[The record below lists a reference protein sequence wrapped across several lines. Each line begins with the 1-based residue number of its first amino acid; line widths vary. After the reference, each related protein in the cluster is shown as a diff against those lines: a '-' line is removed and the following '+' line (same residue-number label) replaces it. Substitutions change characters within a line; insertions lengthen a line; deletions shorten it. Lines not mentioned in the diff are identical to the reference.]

1 VCILQIL
8 YVALLSKIFVL
19 LRFIFLLISITL
31 SLKTDCQYKHQS
43 VLPDLKG
50 SQLITKLAED
60 FRPSIVLDY
69 NNVRDTMF
77 LRVDAVGD
85 SLECIYTGMKL
96 YLPKGQDPTEAVYMN
111 GLPNGIN
118 TEHTWP
124 QGLGATGAAQSNMHH
139 LYPSRVKT
147 NSDRGNF
154 AFGNIPDNDTEI
166 WYLKTQELNSIPA
179 NRDLYS
185 EGLRG
190 TKGKF
195 EPRESVKGNIARSIF
210 YFYTMYKDQAD
221 AIDPNYFQSMKNDI
235 CQWHYDD
242 PVDQKEWE
250 RNQIIAHY
258 QGDKLNPY
266 VLDCSLV
273 SRAFCNNI
281 DQACEL
287 ISSIVDNDD
296 NSNVKIYPN
305 PGTGTCFINLKS
317 QENGTFHFIVKN
329 TMGQSVLT
337 KTIDVNSYDYLIELD
352 LQSVANGLYLIIM
365 TDDKGKFLYTYP
377 YFLTN

>member
-1 VCILQIL
+1 MTRSI
-8 YVALLSKIFVL
+8 
-19 LRFIFLLISITL
+19 FIFIFTTTTL
-31 SLKTDCQYKHQS
+31 YTFGQFKHQS
-43 VLPDLKG
+43 VSPELT
-50 SQLITKLAED
+50 SNQLITKLLED
-60 FRPSIVLDY
+60 FKPSKVLDY

-77 LRVDAVGD
+77 LKVDAVGD

-154 AFGNIPDNDTEI
+154 AFGNIPDNETET
-166 WYLKTQELNSIPA
+166 WYLKTTELSSIPA

-185 EGLRG
+185 EGIRG

-221 AIDPNYFQSMKNDI
+221 AIDPNFFQSMKNDI

-242 PVDQKEWE
+242 PVDQVEWE
-250 RNQIIAHY
+250 RNQKIAYY
-258 QGDKLNPY
+258 QGDKLNPF

-273 SRAFCNNI
+273 SRAYCNNI

-287 ISSIVDNDD
+287 ISSLTDVEGITDF
-296 NSNVKIYPN
+296 KIFPN
-305 PGTGTCFINLKS
+305 PGKSTCFVNLNISKAS
-317 QENGTFHFIVKN
+317 PYHFIVKN
-329 TMGQSVLT
+329 MFGQSIFIRNVELHFG
-337 KTIDVNSYDYLIELD
+337 NNLLELD
-352 LQSVANGLYLIIM
+352 LQIEQNGTYYILVL
-365 TDDKGKFLYTYP
+365 DAKGEILFSIP
-377 YFLTN
+377 YFLMN

>member
-1 VCILQIL
+1 
-8 YVALLSKIFVL
+8 
-19 LRFIFLLISITL
+19 
-31 SLKTDCQYKHQS
+31 
-43 VLPDLKG
+43 LPDLKG
-50 SQLITKLAED
+50 SQLISRLVDD
-60 FRPSIVLDY
+60 FKPTIFLDY

-77 LRVDAVGD
+77 LKVDAIGD

-166 WYLKTQELNSIPA
+166 WYLKTQELSSIPA

-185 EGLRG
+185 EGIRG

-195 EPRESVKGNIARSIF
+195 EPRESVKGDIARSIF

-221 AIDPNYFQSMKNDI
+221 AIDPNYFHSMTSDI
-235 CQWHYDD
+235 CSWHYDD
-242 PVDQKEWE
+242 PVDKKEWE
-250 RNQIIAHY
+250 RNQKIATY
-258 QGDKLNPY
+258 QGGKLNPF

-273 SRAFCNNI
+273 SRAYCNNI
-281 DQACEL
+281 DQACEAL
-287 ISSIVDNDD
+287 LLSSIEIPSEMLASDFR
-296 NSNVKIYPN
+296 IYPN
-305 PGTGTCFINLKS
+305 PGNSMVYIQLNTESRGLFTIRVKDLLGREVLSARYDFVFGQNIAEVDMS
-317 QENGTFHFIVKN
+317 EIVK
-329 TMGQSVLT
+329 GHYIISVC
-337 KTIDVNSYDYLIELD
+337 DE
-352 LQSVANGLYLIIM
+352 Q
-365 TDDKGKFLYTYP
+365 GKVIFKPFLRVE
-377 YFLTN
+377 

>member
-1 VCILQIL
+1 M
-8 YVALLSKIFVL
+8 IF
-19 LRFIFLLISITL
+19 IIISLNTYG
-31 SLKTDCQYKHQS
+31 QYKHQS

-50 SQLITKLAED
+50 SQLISRLVDD
-60 FRPSIVLDY
+60 FKPTIFLDY

-77 LRVDAVGD
+77 LKVDAIGD

-166 WYLKTQELNSIPA
+166 WYLKTQELSSIPA

-185 EGLRG
+185 EGIRG

-195 EPRESVKGNIARSIF
+195 EPRESVKGDIARSIF

-221 AIDPNYFQSMKNDI
+221 AIDPNYFHSMTSDI
-235 CQWHYDD
+235 CSWHYDD
-242 PVDQKEWE
+242 PVDKKEWE
-250 RNQIIAHY
+250 RNQKIARY

-281 DQACEL
+281 DQACETL
-287 ISSIVDNDD
+287 LLSSSTEIL
-296 NSNVKIYPN
+296 SELSASEIRLYPN
-305 PGTGTCFINLKS
+305 PGKDKVYITLATERPGLFTVKVRDLLGREVLSAGYDFVSGQNL
-317 QENGTFHFIVKN
+317 V
-329 TMGQSVLT
+329 
-337 KTIDVNSYDYLIELD
+337 ELD
-352 LQSVANGLYLIIM
+352 MSGTYKGYYIIGII
-365 TDDKGKFLYTYP
+365 DEKGKVVFIP
-377 YFLTN
+377 YLLTE